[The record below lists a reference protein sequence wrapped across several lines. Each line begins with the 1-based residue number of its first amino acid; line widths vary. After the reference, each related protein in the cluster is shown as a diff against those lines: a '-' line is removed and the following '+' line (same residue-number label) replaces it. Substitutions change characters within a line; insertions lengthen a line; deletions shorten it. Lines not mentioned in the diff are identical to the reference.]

1 LPIYNSDNMEYSE
14 KEQKYKNLALKLLNG
29 KSDKKKLSQKE
40 IEIILNILSWKVTE
54 ERELI
59 KDLCGEL
66 IDRKIKFD

>member
-1 LPIYNSDNMEYSE
+1 MEYSE

>member
-1 LPIYNSDNMEYSE
+1 MLIYNSDNMEYSE